1 MLKSIECEKLISTS
15 LNFKQGL
22 NTLVGADDAY
32 NSIGKSSVLMLI
44 DFAFAGDDFP
54 KKCDDVIKNIGHL
67 DIKITFKFDKVY
79 SFLRSTNT
87 PDHILNIENNEI
99 LGIEDFRFFLQTKYH
114 LNKIELS
121 FRETV
126 SAFFRIYQRD
136 NYNEKEPLNIV
147 SKEPWKQ
154 IEKRILKFFEEYEKI
169 EPFEKN
175 RKLKEKLKSDING
188 TFNSGSVKKITKTQL
203 EKNKIIIDTLDLE
216 INILKDALSL
226 NITNMKE
233 ILNDKNNNLTTEK
246 EKLLDS
252 LQKTKM
258 SLYRIEK
265 VTLKKGKETK
275 ALESIM
281 ELIPSANIDKL
292 NKIDQF
298 HNGIATILNKQL
310 DIEKNKLLMDEEIVN
325 KKISEINLELKKCIP
340 TCNENIVLLDNLI
353 NIDRQTKDLSNQNKY
368 FELNEETKKEI
379 DSINNKIK
387 DLLQTSIIKIQN
399 IINSTL
405 TIFIKNIYPISPIEP
420 TLIINSKGYKFD
432 CGDDRGTGKGF
443 ANLISLDLVFL
454 EKTLLPCIIH
464 DSLLFKNL
472 DISAVENLINT
483 YSSFDKQI
491 FISIDEVKKYNKAM
505 QTIVNNSMFLKLDKD
520 HTAFKIN
527 WKIKT

>member
-1 MLKSIECEKLISTS
+1 
-15 LNFKQGL
+15 
-22 NTLVGADDAY
+22 
-32 NSIGKSSVLMLI
+32 
-44 DFAFAGDDFP
+44 
-54 KKCDDVIKNIGHL
+54 
-67 DIKITFKFDKVY
+67 
-79 SFLRSTNT
+79 
-87 PDHILNIENNEI
+87 
-99 LGIEDFRFFLQTKYH
+99 
-114 LNKIELS
+114 
-121 FRETV
+121 
-126 SAFFRIYQRD
+126 
-136 NYNEKEPLNIV
+136 
-147 SKEPWKQ
+147 
-154 IEKRILKFFEEYEKI
+154 
-169 EPFEKN
+169 
-175 RKLKEKLKSDING
+175 
-188 TFNSGSVKKITKTQL
+188 
-203 EKNKIIIDTLDLE
+203 
-216 INILKDALSL
+216 
-226 NITNMKE
+226 MKE

-405 TIFIKNIYPISPIEP
+405 TVFIKNIYPISPIEP